1 MKKIAAT
8 IVGTIVIVIACVLYL
23 STNVEG
29 YTDISPYDL
38 EKIVDKEEKV
48 YVYFYS
54 ENCVTCRK
62 IKSNLKE
69 LKKEDSSLKVYGVN
83 VDEYRDSSF
92 IEEYSGYKVPKV
104 VEFIEGSKYKE
115 LEDKSIDALR
125 EFIVVN
131 NAQKNYEQSKVV
143 LTGASSDTVLGNE
156 NKSISQK
163 KNQITIS

>member
-69 LKKEDSSLKVYGVN
+69 LKKEDSAFKKMLEIRKRCEFNDQPYLYVLNSIKNSSNIYPIAP
-83 VDEYRDSSF
+83 YRF
-92 IEEYSGYKVPKV
+92 
-104 VEFIEGSKYKE
+104 
-115 LEDKSIDALR
+115 
-125 EFIVVN
+125 
-131 NAQKNYEQSKVV
+131 
-143 LTGASSDTVLGNE
+143 GNE
-156 NKSISQK
+156 YQRFFCEYMWNEA
-163 KNQITIS
+163 TIILDFPSST